1 MDLGYSGL
9 QSFQIAELPRRRP
22 AANAAAQS
30 ELRFAVAARRDG
42 GHCRRRRRHWTS
54 ADHGHGRDL
63 HDAAR
68 HDGGHCRR
76 WRRRRH
82 WTSADHGHGRGL
94 HDAAYRQD
102 APTEARQQGG
112 GLRVRRPAV
121 EGDPVAQPQQTGAQR
136 VRLANADRHQADH
149 RVRRTIYHQTRRTRT
164 PPGAV
169 QHQIADLLD
178 IFK

>member
-9 QSFQIAELPRRRP
+9 QSFQIAKLPRRRP

-42 GHCRRRRRHWTS
+42 GHCRRRRRQ
-54 ADHGHGRDL
+54 
-63 HDAAR
+63 
-68 HDGGHCRR
+68 
-76 WRRRRH
+76 RH

-94 HDAAYRQD
+94 HDSAYRQD